1 MDFVLNTHFQW
12 IWCSKIIVSM
22 WPDCWMYTHTQ
33 VGGRRRRERE
43 RETDLAGAYLFFLS
57 LFQEPHSRCNYG
69 PVCRTL
75 TGGPKVLSLETKA
88 TEKRWI

>member
-1 MDFVLNTHFQW
+1 MDLVFKDNSFHVARLLD
-12 IWCSKIIVSM
+12 V
-22 WPDCWMYTHTQ
+22 YTHTSR
-33 VGGRRRRERE
+33 GEKEEGEREGE
-43 RETDLAGAYLFFLS
+43 RETDLVGAYLFFLS

-75 TGGPKVLSLETKA
+75 TGGPKVLSFETKA